1 MQETIKTDRKLQQ
14 RLVNAVTSGRTV
26 QMGDILKHELSPI
39 PLSLAKPSG
48 DMNTTTKAE
57 LIAVLTEGVDIPYEI
72 SNAGT
77 KTCVLIDG
85 HAVIQSLGT
94 LIDVRRLGTTQMFSC
109 KMPHIIFQSIQEG
122 LMWYSIALGKAQTR
136 L

>member
-14 RLVNAVTSGRTV
+14 RLLNAVTSGRTV

-48 DMNTTTKAE
+48 DMNPTTKAE
-57 LIAVLTEGVDIPYEI
+57 LIAVLAEGVDIPYDI

-85 HAVIQSLGT
+85 HAVIQS
-94 LIDVRRLGTTQMFSC
+94 RLGTTQMFSC
-109 KMPHIIFQSIQEG
+109 KMPHIIFESIQEG